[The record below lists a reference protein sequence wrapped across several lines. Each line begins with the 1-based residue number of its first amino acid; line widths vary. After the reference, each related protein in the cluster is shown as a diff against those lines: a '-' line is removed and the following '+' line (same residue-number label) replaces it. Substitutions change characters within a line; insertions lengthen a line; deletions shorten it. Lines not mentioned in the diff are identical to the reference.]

1 MRVIVILILIT
12 IAIAMVR
19 MLIRDVFKAVG
30 KSMDSSSS
38 DSRQSSPA
46 EDPEPST
53 TGRLVKD
60 PETGSYIDERTALK
74 AEINGQTYHFESADT
89 RDAYVRKNRS

>member
-30 KSMDSSSS
+30 KSMNGSS
-38 DSRQSSPA
+38 DNDRPSTSP
-46 EDPEPST
+46 EEPEPAT

-74 AEINGQTYHFESADT
+74 TEIGGQTYYFESAAT